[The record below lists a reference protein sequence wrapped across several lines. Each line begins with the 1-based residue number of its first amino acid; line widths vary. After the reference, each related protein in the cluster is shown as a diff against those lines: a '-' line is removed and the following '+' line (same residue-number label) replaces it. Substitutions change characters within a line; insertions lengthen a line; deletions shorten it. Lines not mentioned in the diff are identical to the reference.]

1 MKTKSQSCIFR
12 SGLLIGAL
20 IIGLLFAGYIIVGNM
35 KKSTNEY
42 ESIRQLTKQ
51 EKALRS
57 SMDSTKN
64 KPYPELNKL
73 FNKWDTIIVK
83 NSEILEHQQIS
94 ADQNL
99 SIWLAV
105 IAAIC
110 TILPVVLG
118 VNQSFS
124 FNNQLEVAKEDIMSK
139 VTEADDKMKELQ
151 KQQVAYKLQS
161 FVNTLSLN
169 IKILSDWEELEVSQN
184 PFLTSKPLLDTL
196 LKNIVVYSS
205 KCKEEILPLNEKE
218 VSELSSLDVVT
229 YNNIIKDNALNLL
242 LVLNN
247 LLKKYEVFFD
257 KTNLFEL
264 HTLMDDIWYSIEA
277 IIHDKSNK
285 KDVAIYMM
293 AAHKYCVQIRDLFSR
308 QFAKE
313 E

>member
-1 MKTKSQSCIFR
+1 MKTKSQSCVFW
-12 SGLLIGAL
+12 SGVFMSAL
-20 IIGLLFAGYIIVGNM
+20 IVGILILGYFIFGNM

-42 ESIRQLTKQ
+42 ESIKQLNIQ

-83 NSEILEHQQIS
+83 NSELLEHQQIS

-124 FNNQLEVAKEDIMSK
+124 FKNQLETAKENMMNK
-139 VTEADDKMKELQ
+139 VTEADDKLKKLQ

-196 LKNIVVYSS
+196 LKNIVDYSS

-229 YNNIIKDNALNLL
+229 YIKDNALNLL

-264 HTLMDDIWYSIEA
+264 HTLMDDI
-277 IIHDKSNK
+277 
-285 KDVAIYMM
+285 
-293 AAHKYCVQIRDLFSR
+293 
-308 QFAKE
+308 
-313 E
+313 

>member
-1 MKTKSQSCIFR
+1 MKTKSQSCVFW
-12 SGLLIGAL
+12 SGVFMSAL
-20 IIGLLFAGYIIVGNM
+20 IVGILILGYFIFGNM
-35 KKSTNEY
+35 KKTTNEY
-42 ESIRQLTKQ
+42 ESIKQLNIQ

-83 NSEILEHQQIS
+83 NSELLEHQQIS

-124 FNNQLEVAKEDIMSK
+124 FKNQLETAKENMMNK
-139 VTEADDKMKELQ
+139 VTEADDKFKELQ

-196 LKNIVVYSS
+196 LKKIVDYSS
-205 KCKEEILPLNEKE
+205 KCKDEIMPLNEKD
-218 VSELSSLDVVT
+218 VSELSTLDIET
-229 YNNIIKDNALNLL
+229 YNKIINDNALNLL

>member
-1 MKTKSQSCIFR
+1 M
-12 SGLLIGAL
+12 GAL
-20 IIGLLFAGYIIVGNM
+20 IIGLLIAGYIIVGNM

-42 ESIRQLTKQ
+42 ESIKQLNKQ

-124 FNNQLEVAKEDIMSK
+124 FNNQLEAAKEDIMSK
-139 VTEADDKMKELQ
+139 VTEADDKMKKLQ

-184 PFLTSKPLLDTL
+184 PFLTSKPLLDIL
-196 LKNIVVYSS
+196 LKNIVDYSS

-277 IIHDKSNK
+277 IIHDKSNE

>member
-1 MKTKSQSCIFR
+1 MKTKSQSCIFG
-12 SGLLIGAL
+12 SGLFIGAL
-20 IIGLLFAGYIIVGNM
+20 IIGLLIAGYIIFGNM

-42 ESIRQLTKQ
+42 ESIKQLNKQ

-57 SMDSTKN
+57 SIDSTKN
-64 KPYPELNKL
+64 KPFPELNKL

-139 VTEADDKMKELQ
+139 VKEADDKMKELQ

-196 LKNIVVYSS
+196 LKNIVHYSS
-205 KCKEEILPLNEKE
+205 KCKKEILPLNEKE

-293 AAHKYCVQIRDLFSR
+293 AAHKYSVQIRDLFSR

>member
-1 MKTKSQSCIFR
+1 MKTKSQSCIFG
-12 SGLLIGAL
+12 SGLFIGAL
-20 IIGLLFAGYIIVGNM
+20 IIGLLIAGYIIFGNM

-42 ESIRQLTKQ
+42 ESIKQLNKQ

-57 SMDSTKN
+57 SIDSTKN
-64 KPYPELNKL
+64 KPFPELNKL

-139 VTEADDKMKELQ
+139 VKEADDKMKELQ

-196 LKNIVVYSS
+196 LKNIVHYSS
-205 KCKEEILPLNEKE
+205 KCKKEILPLNEKE

-293 AAHKYCVQIRDLFSR
+293 AAHKYYVQIRDLFSR

>member
-1 MKTKSQSCIFR
+1 M
-12 SGLLIGAL
+12 GAL
-20 IIGLLFAGYIIVGNM
+20 IIGLLIAGYIIVGNM

-42 ESIRQLTKQ
+42 ESIKQLNKQ

-124 FNNQLEVAKEDIMSK
+124 FNNQLEAAKEDIMSK
-139 VTEADDKMKELQ
+139 VTEADDKMKKLQ

-196 LKNIVVYSS
+196 LKNIVDYSS

-277 IIHDKSNK
+277 IIHDKSNE

>member
-1 MKTKSQSCIFR
+1 M
-12 SGLLIGAL
+12 GAL
-20 IIGLLFAGYIIVGNM
+20 IIGLLIAGYIIVGNM

-42 ESIRQLTKQ
+42 ESIKQLNKQ

-124 FNNQLEVAKEDIMSK
+124 FNNQLEAAKEDIMSI
-139 VTEADDKMKELQ
+139 VTEADDKMKKLQ

-184 PFLTSKPLLDTL
+184 PFLTSKPLLDIL
-196 LKNIVVYSS
+196 LKNIVDYSS

-277 IIHDKSNK
+277 IIHDKSNE

>member
-1 MKTKSQSCIFR
+1 MKTKSQSCLFG
-12 SGLLIGAL
+12 SGLLMGAL
-20 IIGLLFAGYIIVGNM
+20 IIGLLIAGYIIVGNM

-42 ESIRQLTKQ
+42 ESIKQLNKQ

-124 FNNQLEVAKEDIMSK
+124 FNNQLEAAKEDIMSK
-139 VTEADDKMKELQ
+139 VTEADDKMKKLQ

-184 PFLTSKPLLDTL
+184 PFLTSKPLLDIL
-196 LKNIVVYSS
+196 LKNIVDYSS

-277 IIHDKSNK
+277 IIHDKSNE

>member
-1 MKTKSQSCIFR
+1 MKTKSQSCLFG
-12 SGLLIGAL
+12 SGLLMGAL
-20 IIGLLFAGYIIVGNM
+20 IIGLLIAGYIIVGNM

-42 ESIRQLTKQ
+42 ESIKQLNKQ

-73 FNKWDTIIVK
+73 FNKWDSIIVK
-83 NSEILEHQQIS
+83 NSELLEHQQIS

-124 FNNQLEVAKEDIMSK
+124 FKNQLETAKENMMNK
-139 VTEADDKMKELQ
+139 VTEADDKLKKLQ

-196 LKNIVVYSS
+196 LKKIVDYSS
-205 KCKEEILPLNEKE
+205 KCKDEIMPLNEKD
-218 VSELSSLDVVT
+218 VSELSTLDIET
-229 YNNIIKDNALNLL
+229 YNKIINDNALNLL

-285 KDVAIYMM
+285 KNVAIYMM

>member
-1 MKTKSQSCIFR
+1 M
-12 SGLLIGAL
+12 
-20 IIGLLFAGYIIVGNM
+20 
-35 KKSTNEY
+35 
-42 ESIRQLTKQ
+42 
-51 EKALRS
+51 
-57 SMDSTKN
+57 
-64 KPYPELNKL
+64 

-83 NSEILEHQQIS
+83 NSELLEHQQIS

-124 FNNQLEVAKEDIMSK
+124 FKNQLETAKENMMNK
-139 VTEADDKMKELQ
+139 VTEADDKLKKLQ

-196 LKNIVVYSS
+196 LKKIVDYSS
-205 KCKEEILPLNEKE
+205 KCKVEILPLNEKE
-218 VSELSSLDVVT
+218 VSELSSLDVGT